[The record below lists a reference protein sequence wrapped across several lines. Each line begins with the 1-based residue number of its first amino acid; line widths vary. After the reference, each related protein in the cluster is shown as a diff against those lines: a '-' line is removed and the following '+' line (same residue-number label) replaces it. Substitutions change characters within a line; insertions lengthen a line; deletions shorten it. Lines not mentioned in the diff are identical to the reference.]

1 MSGIDWQFTFVLLIN
16 GVLIGLM
23 YSLIA
28 LGFVLIYKA
37 TDAINFAQ
45 GEFVMFAGFIA
56 AAAGDLAGLPFW
68 AAALLAIIGMVALGF
83 GLERVVLRPLIGRP
97 IISVIMATIGLAAV
111 LRGTAVLAFGAGT
124 RAINM
129 PIGDTPIV
137 LGPVYLPPVQLVG
150 AGVSLVFL
158 AGFSW
163 FFLKSRIGVAMRAV
177 ADNQQVAMAMG
188 INVQRYFGLA
198 WAMAGVVSALGG
210 IVWGAMLGVDNQLAL
225 VGLKVFPVVILGGLE
240 LDPRRGRRR
249 ARDRHYREHG
259 GRLSRPLCRRRHQ
272 GFCAVCVDDRGAD
285 DPPRGHVRPPPH
297 RARVMSCFRLSSPH
311 AVANAHS
318 SPPRKRGSRS
328 NQNRLYQLPEK
339 IAPGRIHL
347 LDEHDFPAP
356 SPSFDAFFSQ
366 DGFLHCC
373 VKLGIDE
380 AVDAVPP
387 CKPFEQ
393 IFLVFGNP
401 AAEVARDPNVE
412 RTVSASCENVD
423 AGTHC
428 VITMPR
434 LRRPWTPAFAGVTR
448 KEGAGRARNVPVQ
461 TGSSRRTRVRRAA
474 RRPEAP

>member
-1 MSGIDWQFTFVLLIN
+1 MSGINWQFTFVLLIN

-97 IISVIMATIGLAAV
+97 TASVSIATVGLAAV

-225 VGLKVFPVVILGGLE
+225 VGLKVFPVVILGGLDSILGAVVGGLVIGITE
-240 LDPRRGRRR
+240 NMAAGYLDPYVGGGTKDFVPYVLMIVVLMIRPEGMFGRRR
-249 ARDRHYREHG
+249 IE
-259 GRLSRPLCRRRHQ
+259 
-272 GFCAVCVDDRGAD
+272 
-285 DPPRGHVRPPPH
+285 
-297 RARVMSCFRLSSPH
+297 RV
-311 AVANAHS
+311 
-318 SPPRKRGSRS
+318 
-328 NQNRLYQLPEK
+328 
-339 IAPGRIHL
+339 
-347 LDEHDFPAP
+347 
-356 SPSFDAFFSQ
+356 
-366 DGFLHCC
+366 
-373 VKLGIDE
+373 
-380 AVDAVPP
+380 
-387 CKPFEQ
+387 
-393 IFLVFGNP
+393 
-401 AAEVARDPNVE
+401 
-412 RTVSASCENVD
+412 
-423 AGTHC
+423 
-428 VITMPR
+428 
-434 LRRPWTPAFAGVTR
+434 
-448 KEGAGRARNVPVQ
+448 
-461 TGSSRRTRVRRAA
+461 
-474 RRPEAP
+474 